1 MVKAYSQDLRIK
13 VINYINEGNSKFE
26 ACKIFKIGRY
36 NIYRWIRQQK
46 LTGNLKQKEVTRQA
60 RKVHYQKLQEIIEKY
75 PDKTLKELGKIFNMS
90 ASGIGYALEKLNI
103 TFKKKTNLYK
113 ERDGQKRVEFLKNIE
128 NIPIERIVYIDE
140 SAINEFLYRTS
151 C

>member
-13 VINYINEGNSKFE
+13 VINYINEGNSKVE
-26 ACKIFKIGRY
+26 ACKIFKIGRDI
-36 NIYRWIRQQK
+36 IYWWIRQQK

-103 TFKKKTNLYK
+103 TFKKRLTYIKK
-113 ERDGQKRVEFLKNIE
+113 EMGKNE
-128 NIPIERIVYIDE
+128 
-140 SAINEFLYRTS
+140 
-151 C
+151 